1 MNVYKKYIKIIIF
14 IIIILFLSFF
24 CWKVIKK
31 NRNGNNTNSQEIVDN
46 ILNIKTYKSK
56 ITAQVNSNKNK
67 NIYIIKQDYT
77 AENISIQEVLEPANI
92 AGMRIIKDNEKITL
106 ENTDLNLSNVF
117 ENYKGLEE
125 NSLDLICFIEDYKK
139 NEESSFEENTAE
151 IIMKTKNKKNK
162 YYQNKILYI
171 NKETKKPTKLIIEDN
186 SKNIVINIQYN
197 EIEF

>member
-31 NRNGNNTNSQEIVDN
+31 NRNGNNTNSQEIVDS
-46 ILNIKTYKSK
+46 ILNIKTYKTK

-67 NIYIIKQDYT
+67 NIYIIKQEYT

-125 NSLDLICFIEDYKK
+125 NALDLICFIEDYKK

-162 YYQNKILYI
+162 NYQNKILYI